1 MRAKR
6 YAPVPT
12 MDEAP
17 PSQEQLRRLKNTVM
31 GASHRLH
38 QMSQSGE
45 WHGGAAAEL
54 AAITRELDEAV
65 GRLERLLAVLR
76 RDG

>member
-1 MRAKR
+1 M
-6 YAPVPT
+6 
-12 MDEAP
+12 
-17 PSQEQLRRLKNTVM
+17 KNTVM

-38 QMSQSGE
+38 QMAQSGE
-45 WHGGAAAEL
+45 WDRGAVAEL
-54 AAITRELDEAV
+54 KAITRELDQAV

>member
-1 MRAKR
+1 
-6 YAPVPT
+6 
-12 MDEAP
+12 MDEP
-17 PSQEQLRRLKNTVM
+17 PPRQEQLRRLKNTVM

-38 QMSQSGE
+38 QMAQSGE
-45 WHGGAAAEL
+45 WDRGAVAEL
-54 AAITRELDEAV
+54 AAITRELDQAV